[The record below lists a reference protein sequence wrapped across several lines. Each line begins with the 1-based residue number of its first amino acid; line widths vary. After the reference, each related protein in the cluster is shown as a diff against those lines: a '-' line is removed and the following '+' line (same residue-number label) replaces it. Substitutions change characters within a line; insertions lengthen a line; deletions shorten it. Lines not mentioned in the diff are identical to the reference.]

1 MSNQKTYFLCVN
13 EVHMGLLAHV
23 LPGIS
28 YIECRALDIPDN
40 KEAKYLVVPCPQEPE
55 KAPVEAEKPP
65 EEVKS
70 E

>member
-1 MSNQKTYFLCVN
+1 
-13 EVHMGLLAHV
+13 MGLLAHV